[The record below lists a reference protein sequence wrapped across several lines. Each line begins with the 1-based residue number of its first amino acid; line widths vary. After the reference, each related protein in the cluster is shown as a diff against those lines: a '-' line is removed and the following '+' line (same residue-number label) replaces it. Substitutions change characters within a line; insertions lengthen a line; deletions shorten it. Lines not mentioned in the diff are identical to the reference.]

1 MLAYTRFSRW
11 LLVPLLVCC
20 SLLARAE
27 AEPAGSAQ
35 ALHLL
40 GYLGADYPATVANG
54 QVLDSGEYAE
64 QLEFYG
70 VLQGLIAGLPA
81 NPGKAAL
88 EQGVARLGQ
97 NIRERRDGAEV
108 AALARQLGADLVS
121 SYGISLTPRTVP
133 DPARG
138 AELFARHCSS
148 CHGAQG
154 SGDGPAAAGLEPP
167 PANMHNAAR
176 MDRLSLYDL
185 FNSISL
191 GVEGTAMPAFAA
203 RLNDR
208 ERWDLASHVAS
219 LSAAPLAVD
228 GVRFTLEQ
236 LAGVTPEQVAAEQG
250 PEALAAFRAQRA
262 HPPLPQRDPQ
272 QLIAFARDTLGRSLA
287 AYRAGQH
294 AQAYELA
301 VAAYLEGFELVE
313 SGLNNVDAG
322 QRKATE
328 KAMMA
333 YRQGVQDGVP
343 AETAAQL
350 LAQAQA
356 ALDKSADVLAS
367 GQMSPWVSF
376 LSALLILLREG
387 VEAILVLAAILAY
400 LNKTGQSDATRSVH
414 FGWSLAILAGIV
426 TWAVAAYLIDV
437 SGTQRELLEGGSALF
452 ASVVLLWV
460 GVWMHDRRHA
470 AAWQDYIKNSL
481 VGSGGRFGFALL
493 AFISIYRELFEI
505 ILFYE
510 TLWLQA
516 GPAGHGMVL
525 GGSAAALVLLLGIAW
540 VILRGSRRL
549 PLATFFG
556 INAVLLC
563 SLSVVFAGHGVSAL
577 QEAGI
582 LKTHPVPFVDIDWL
596 GVRADA
602 LSLGAQLLALLA
614 VAAFY
619 VRSWLNA
626 RRTPA

>member
-236 LAGVTPEQVAAEQG
+236 LAGVAPEQVAAEQG

-287 AYRAGQH
+287 AYR
-294 AQAYELA
+294 
-301 VAAYLEGFELVE
+301 
-313 SGLNNVDAG
+313 AG

-582 LKTHPVPFVDIDWL
+582 LKTHPVHFVDIDWL

-619 VRSWLNA
+619 ARSWLNA

>member
-236 LAGVTPEQVAAEQG
+236 LAGVAPEQVAAEQG

-619 VRSWLNA
+619 ARSWLNA